1 MQTEKNDETVG
12 AGKITKIDRYKWQV
26 QDEPGIQ
33 QMVNKHRLLVDKEYQ
48 RNTNDMKVL
57 TLAREWSWIACSS
70 ITVALR
76 DGEYYVVD
84 GQHRVAAAM
93 RRSDIT
99 ELPCLVFK
107 TAGIAVEAKGF
118 LAANTQRK
126 PMYSSEKFKALV
138 VTESTE
144 ALLVQELAAQAG
156 RHISRDTSPSTI
168 GCIGLLL
175 RLAKANPA
183 TLQKMWPMLTDVCKG
198 YNLHER
204 IVDGLMYLETN
215 MPEGE
220 SLTDRKWRSRIE
232 KVGYAALLDAAAKA
246 SAFYSRGGAKVWALG
261 MLEAIN
267 KGLRERLEINQSA

>member
-1 MQTEKNDETVG
+1 MQTEKNDETVS

-57 TLAREWSWIACSS
+57 ALAREWSWIACSS

-76 DGEYYVVD
+76 DGEYYVID

-93 RRSDIT
+93 RRTDIT

-107 TAGIAVEAKGF
+107 TAGVDVEAKGF

-126 PMYSSEKFKALV
+126 PMYSSEKFKAMV
-138 VTESTE
+138 VVGNPE
-144 ALLVQELAAQAG
+144 ALLVQKLADQAG
-156 RHISRDTSPSTI
+156 RHVSRDSSPSTI
-168 GCIGLLL
+168 GCVGTLLK
-175 RLAKANPA
+175 LAKANPDA
-183 TLQKMWPMLTDVCKG
+183 LQKMWPMLTEVCKG
-198 YNLHER
+198 FSLHER

-215 MPEGE
+215 IPEGE
-220 SLTDRKWRSRIE
+220 SLTDRKWRYRVE
-232 KVGYAALLDAAAKA
+232 KVGYAALMDAAAKA
-246 SAFYSRGGAKVWALG
+246 SAFYSKGGAKVWALG

-267 KGLRERLEINQSA
+267 KGLRERLEINHSA